1 MSSDLSNREFPETAN
16 TGAVKWLFEGFR
28 TRMRDTASRAR
39 FHAAWKNWP
48 TAHKVAKALHETLVT
63 EGDIAAARASDV
75 VDLTKRLELFYPTPD
90 RFPAVAGDMEKWRH
104 DIAMNLGIANTDD
117 PALLDDV
124 IAAYEAKHGDV
135 IAVAEAAE
143 PDPYYAEMDGWE
155 ALNQAV
161 GGDLWSNP
169 QKTAIMREIDA
180 NSHGASWEEFH
191 AEVVAAI
198 SSVSHTTPAPSQG

>member
-16 TGAVKWLFEGFR
+16 SGAVKWLFEGFR

-48 TAHKVAKALHETLVT
+48 TVHKVAKALHETLVT
-63 EGDIAAARASDV
+63 ERDVAADRASNV
-75 VDLTKRLELFYPTPD
+75 ATLTERLERFHPTPD
-90 RFPAVAGDMEKWRH
+90 RFPPIAGDMEKWRRN
-104 DIAMNLGIANTDD
+104 IALTLGISNTDD

-135 IAVAEAAE
+135 IAVAEAVE
-143 PDPYYAEMDGWE
+143 PDPYHAEMDGWE

-169 QKTAIMREIDA
+169 QKAAIMREIDA
-180 NSHGASWEEFH
+180 NSHGTSWEEFH
-191 AEVVAAI
+191 AEVVQAI
-198 SSVSHTTPAPSQG
+198 ADRTRTPELTNG